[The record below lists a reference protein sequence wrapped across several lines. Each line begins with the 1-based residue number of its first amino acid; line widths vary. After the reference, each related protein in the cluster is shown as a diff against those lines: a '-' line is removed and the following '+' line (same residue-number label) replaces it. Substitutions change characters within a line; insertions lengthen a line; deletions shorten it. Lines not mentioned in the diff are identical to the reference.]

1 MAEGTVALSIPGL
14 VLTCANY
21 FVLLQLGR
29 NFESDFGSSY
39 LELQWIDLRI
49 RRWSKAAG
57 ITSQNHEDFMRRFEA
72 EHSQEDVDLA
82 FDTWE
87 QIAVQLQRAKEDS
100 ERMLKHRNR
109 KPEELVSLVED
120 MQLDACEPKTART
133 NRFLKKL
140 KASYEV
146 PLKAGSKVV
155 AQGKWAIYKKT
166 QLDGLLKAIREHITA
181 LELILP
187 EQESKLVAAEAAA
200 MTDEVYEVLGP
211 LAQDSDPLLANAM
224 VGDGPRRGF
233 IYEKIRMMER
243 AKAHH
248 GSNYDGVPTQEGLT
262 IYRDVT
268 LGGDIVQHAG
278 NNYSKDSRTSLW
290 G

>member
-14 VLTCANY
+14 VLTCAQY

-57 ITSQNHEDFMRRFEA
+57 ITTQSHEDFTRRFEA
-72 EHSQEDVDLA
+72 EHSQEEVDLA
-82 FDTWE
+82 YDTWE
-87 QIAVQLQRAKEDS
+87 HIAIQLERAQQDS
-100 ERMLKHRNR
+100 QRMLRHRSRN
-109 KPEELVSLVED
+109 PEELVPLVEEL
-120 MQLDACEPKTART
+120 QLDACEPKTGRT

-140 KASYEV
+140 KSSYEI
-146 PLKAGSKVV
+146 PLQAGSKVV
-155 AQGKWAIYKKT
+155 AQGKWALYKKA
-166 QLDGLLKAIREHITA
+166 QLGSLLEAIRGHINT

-187 EQESKLVAAEAAA
+187 EQEKKLVAAEAAA
-200 MTDEVYEVLGP
+200 MTEEVHEVLMP
-211 LAQDSDPLLANAM
+211 LAEDSDPLLAAAM

-233 IYEKIRMMER
+233 IYEKIRMKDR

-248 GSNYDGVPTQEGLT
+248 GQNYDKVPTHEGLT
-262 IYRDVT
+262 IYKDID
-268 LGGDIVQHAG
+268 LDGDAVHHAG
-278 NNYSKDSRTSLW
+278 NNYRTTTSTTFL